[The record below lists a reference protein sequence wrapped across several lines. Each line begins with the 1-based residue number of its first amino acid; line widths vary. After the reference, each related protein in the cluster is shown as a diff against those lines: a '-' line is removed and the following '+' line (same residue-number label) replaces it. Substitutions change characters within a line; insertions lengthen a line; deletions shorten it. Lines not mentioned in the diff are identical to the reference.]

1 MKLFKKLILSL
12 CALMLLGMLAS
23 CGGGAGGGEPS
34 GDGYKVVYNGTIVM
48 DDLDEEDIAMFQLF
62 YNMQSPEDYSI
73 DQGTKTITL
82 TSDGMAKFNN
92 AFETYTFVYNNE
104 TILTT
109 QGMMLPLVLYGY
121 TEDTDYER
129 DDTQHIITVKSEGL
143 YNSITTIQ
151 MGD

>member
-92 AFETYTFVYNNE
+92 AFETYTFVYNNG